1 MKREI
6 KNSVRITRIQ
16 KIKEVCNDMCHNWY
30 YLVYGRIY
38 TKDRKAFQRFKYVV
52 WFDVF
57 DVCEYYE
64 KDGVTSQ
71 EIKNYSFEVATAF
84 VPSFDMIAE
93 NCTDFLND
101 CNQTIERYNGLNDCN
116 PNLWC

>member
-1 MKREI
+1 MKREL

-57 DVCEYYE
+57 DVCEFYE

-84 VPSFDMIAE
+84 IPSWNLCAE

-101 CNQTIERYNGLNDCN
+101 CNQTIKRYNGLNDCN